1 MLNSQDPTES
11 RPADATQ
18 LSDAQPEQPSGPVFE
33 REKHIQYFK
42 RTLQMLP
49 EPYSSMDTHR
59 MSLGMFALGGLELLG
74 VLEEVVSETD
84 RKAWIEW
91 VYSQQRIPAE
101 SGDEDEESGMTID
114 LQTRR
119 GLDTCG
125 QRRLIKYPRCLD
137 PNAALY
143 GFGGGPFS
151 GLAFQKRD
159 HDQDNRGC
167 ECGPHTTTY
176 DTSHITM
183 TYTALLI
190 LLMLGDDLSRVAKE
204 PILRALRKLQQP
216 NGSFVPCLTDCESD
230 MRFTFCAAAVSY
242 MLNDWSG
249 INQTTMLQY
258 IRDCQTYEHGFSQS
272 PHQEAQGGPSYCA
285 VATLGLLG
293 QEALQDQRTMLRDE
307 VHGEDEEAFERRKAR
322 AGFVDKEGA
331 RRWCLQ
337 RQVTGFQGR
346 INKATD
352 TCYSFWV
359 GGALAVMGSMDLVNY
374 SCNRGYLM
382 ETQHK
387 MFGGFGKWVG
397 TYPDVLHSYMGIASL
412 ALMDEPGIRPLDP
425 KLNISKR
432 VQERLHTHSVF
443 WRASD

>member
-1 MLNSQDPTES
+1 MLNSQDPTDS
-11 RPADATQ
+11 QPADATQ
-18 LSDAQPEQPSGPVFE
+18 LADVQPEQQQGPVFE
-33 REKHIQYFK
+33 RDKHIQYFK

-59 MSLGMFALGGLELLG
+59 MSLGMFALGGLDLLG
-74 VLEEVVSETD
+74 VLEEVVSEAD

-91 VYSQQRIPAE
+91 VYSQQRVPAE
-101 SGDEDEESGMTID
+101 TDVDNEDS
-114 LQTRR
+114 
-119 GLDTCG
+119 
-125 QRRLIKYPRCLD
+125 D

-151 GLAFQKRD
+151 GLAFRE
-159 HDQDNRGC
+159 QDEVQYNRGC

-190 LLMLGDDLSRVAKE
+190 LLILGDDLSRVAKE
-204 PILRALRKLQQP
+204 PILRSLRRLQQP

-249 INQTTMLQY
+249 INKASMLQY
-258 IRDCQTYEHGFSQS
+258 VRDCQTYEQGFSQS

-293 QEALQDQRTMLRDE
+293 KEALQDQRTMLRDE
-307 VHGEDEEAFERRKAR
+307 VNDEDEKAFEQRKAR
-322 AGFVDKEGA
+322 AGFVDKEGL
-331 RRWCLQ
+331 RRWCLE

-359 GGALAVMGSMDLVNY
+359 GGALAVIGSIDLVNF

-425 KLNISKR
+425 RLNVSKR
-432 VQERLHTHSVF
+432 VQERLHTQSVF

>member
-1 MLNSQDPTES
+1 MH
-11 RPADATQ
+11 ATQ
-18 LSDAQPEQPSGPVFE
+18 ASDAQPEQQQGPVFE

-74 VLEEVVSETD
+74 VLEEVVSEAD

-101 SGDEDEESGMTID
+101 NAVENEES
-114 LQTRR
+114 
-119 GLDTCG
+119 
-125 QRRLIKYPRCLD
+125 D

-151 GLAFQKRD
+151 GLAFQERD
-159 HDQDNRGC
+159 NVQDNRGC
-167 ECGPHTTTY
+167 DCGPHTTTY

-190 LLMLGDDLSRVAKE
+190 LLILGDDLSRVAKE

-230 MRFTFCAAAVSY
+230 LRFTFCAAAVSY

-258 IRDCQTYEHGFSQS
+258 IRDCQTYEQGFSQS

-307 VHGEDEEAFERRKAR
+307 VSGEDEEAFERRKAR
-322 AGFVDKEGA
+322 AGFVDKEGV

-359 GGALAVMGSMDLVNY
+359 GGALAVIGSMDLVNY

-412 ALMDEPGIRPLDP
+412 ALMGEPGIRPLDP
-425 KLNISKR
+425 RLNVSKR
-432 VQERLHTHSVF
+432 VQERLHTQSVF
-443 WRASD
+443 WRTSD

>member
-1 MLNSQDPTES
+1 MLNSQDPAEPT
-11 RPADATQ
+11 RVDATQ
-18 LSDAQPEQPSGPVFE
+18 ASDAQPEQPQGPVFE

-74 VLEEVVSETD
+74 VLEEVVSEVD

-91 VYSQQRIPAE
+91 VYSQQRVPAE
-101 SGDEDEESGMTID
+101 KDVENEES
-114 LQTRR
+114 
-119 GLDTCG
+119 
-125 QRRLIKYPRCLD
+125 D

-151 GLAFQKRD
+151 GLAFQDRD
-159 HDQDNRGC
+159 SGLDNRGC

-190 LLMLGDDLSRVAKE
+190 LLILGDDLSRVAKE

-242 MLNDWSG
+242 ILNDWSG
-249 INQTTMLQY
+249 VNQATMLQY
-258 IRDCQTYEHGFSQS
+258 IRECQTYENGFSQS

-285 VATLGLLG
+285 VASLGLLG
-293 QEALQDQRTMLRDE
+293 EEALQDQMTMLRDE
-307 VHGEDEEAFERRKAR
+307 SNGEDEEAFERRKAR
-322 AGFVDKEGA
+322 AGFVDKEGL

-412 ALMDEPGIRPLDP
+412 ALMGEPGIRPMDP
-425 KLNISKR
+425 RLNVSRR
-432 VQERLHTHSVF
+432 VQERLHTQSVF
-443 WRASD
+443 WASG

>member
-1 MLNSQDPTES
+1 MLNSQGPTVS
-11 RPADATQ
+11 RPTHATQ
-18 LSDAQPEQPSGPVFE
+18 VSAAQPEQQQGPVFE
-33 REKHIQYFK
+33 REKHILYFK

-74 VLEEVVSETD
+74 VLEEVVSEAD

-101 SGDEDEESGMTID
+101 NTLENEES
-114 LQTRR
+114 
-119 GLDTCG
+119 
-125 QRRLIKYPRCLD
+125 D

-151 GLAFQKRD
+151 GLAFQERD
-159 HDQDNRGC
+159 NIQDNNGC

-190 LLMLGDDLSRVAKE
+190 LLILGDDLSRVAKE

-230 MRFTFCAAAVSY
+230 LRFTFCAAAVSY

-258 IRDCQTYEHGFSQS
+258 IRDCQTYEQGFSQS

-293 QEALQDQRTMLRDE
+293 QEALQDQRTMLLDE
-307 VHGEDEEAFERRKAR
+307 VSGEDEEAFERRKAR
-322 AGFVDKEGA
+322 AGFVDKEGV

-359 GGALAVMGSMDLVNY
+359 GGALAVIGSMDLVNY

-412 ALMDEPGIRPLDP
+412 ALMGEPGIRPLDP
-425 KLNISKR
+425 RLNVSKR
-432 VQERLHTHSVF
+432 VQERLHTQSVF
-443 WRASD
+443 WRTSD